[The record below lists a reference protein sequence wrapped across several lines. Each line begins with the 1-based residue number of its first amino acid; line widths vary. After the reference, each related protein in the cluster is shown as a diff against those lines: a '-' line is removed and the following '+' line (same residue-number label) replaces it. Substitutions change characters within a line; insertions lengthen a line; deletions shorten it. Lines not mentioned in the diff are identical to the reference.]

1 MNNLIWIGKENSN
14 RGISTDVSIS
24 MNKNGKNKMQAHFRF
39 RNNCFLRFTK
49 NNYVEFAVT
58 GARIYF
64 RESNQKN
71 GYRLT
76 CKSKDGKACSFKTGK
91 DLSKIVGDYELL
103 WDCNEKLNYIDFG
116 KRIIL

>member
-14 RGISTDVSIS
+14 RCANTDVSIS
-24 MNKNGKNKMQAHFRF
+24 MNKHGENKMQTHFRF

-64 RESNQKN
+64 RESNPKS

-76 CKSKDGKACSFKTGK
+76 SKSKNGKACSFKTGK
-91 DLSKIVGDYELL
+91 DLSKNIGDYELL
-103 WDCNEKLNYIDFG
+103 WDEKEKLNYIDFG
-116 KRIIL
+116 KQIIL